1 MESLQNGPDDY
12 RGGDGPLN
20 VSEVSEQLHPLC
32 QNFLSAAQEIGIGLN
47 KDMNGATQEGVGN
60 YQITTH
66 KGQRMSS
73 SRAYLWP
80 IKGRTNLTIIKN
92 AKVTKILTQDKKA
105 FGIEYKKSGKMHQA
119 IAKCEVVLS
128 AGSINSPHLLQL
140 SGIGPKAALR
150 KASVPLVHDS
160 PGVGENL
167 QDQKLKKVRRVDLP
181 CT

>member
-1 MESLQNGPDDY
+1 MKYDY
-12 RGGDGPLN
+12 IIVGAGSAGCVIANRL
-20 VSEVSEQLHPLC
+20 SEDPSTQVLLIPLC

-92 AKVTKILTQDKKA
+92 AQATKILTQHKKA
-105 FGIEYKKSGKMHQA
+105 FGIEYKKSGKIHQ
-119 IAKCEVVLS
+119 VTR
-128 AGSINSPHLLQL
+128 Q
-140 SGIGPKAALR
+140 
-150 KASVPLVHDS
+150 
-160 PGVGENL
+160 
-167 QDQKLKKVRRVDLP
+167 
-181 CT
+181 T